1 MTDDVR
7 PTTITD
13 VAAELGVSIA
23 TVSRALTRPELLSE
37 ETRIRVLDGV
47 ERLGY
52 QPNLLARDLR
62 LRESK
67 VAFVVVPSLSPF
79 FLEVFR
85 GVEKAARKTGY
96 SVLMGHTD
104 RDPAREQVF
113 FDQVAARR
121 ADGIILV
128 TSSRASAIVNRKQR
142 LPPIVAALEQID
154 GRPLPTVRVDHTAAG
169 MAATQFLLDLG
180 HKRVAHISGPMIS
193 PMAVHRLEGYQQ
205 AMGKRLDAG
214 LCIEGDFTIR
224 SGELAMGLLLGRQD
238 PPTAVFA
245 ANDEMAIGAVRAVK
259 QAGLRV
265 PEDVSIIGFDDQR
278 IAGLY
283 DPPLTTV
290 HVPTAEI
297 GYRAMLLLER
307 VLSHSAADRDIVLPT
322 KITIRATTAPFKG
335 RRDGAA
341 EG

>member
-1 MTDDVR
+1 MADDGR
-7 PTTITD
+7 RTTITQ
-13 VAAELGVSIA
+13 VAAELGVSTA
-23 TVSRALTRPELLSE
+23 TVSRALMHPELLSD
-37 ETRIRVLDGV
+37 ETRARVLAAID
-47 ERLGY
+47 RLGY
-52 QPNLLARDLR
+52 RPNLLARDLR

-85 GVEKAARKTGY
+85 GVEDAAREIGY

-104 RDPAREQVF
+104 RDRDREHAF

-128 TSSRASAIVNRKQR
+128 TSSDAPAMIERER
-142 LPPIVAALEQID
+142 LPPIVFALEGIE
-154 GRPLPTVRVDHTAAG
+154 GRSLPAVRIDHTAAAV
-169 MAATQFLLDLG
+169 AATRHLLDLG
-180 HKRVAHISGPMIS
+180 HRRIAHISGPMS
-193 PMAVHRLEGYQQ
+193 SSMAVHRLEGYQQ
-205 AMGKRLDAG
+205 AIAGQLDTA
-214 LCIEGDFTIR
+214 LCLEGDFTAR
-224 SGELAMGLLLGRQD
+224 SGELAMNLLLARAD

-245 ANDEMAIGAVRAVK
+245 ANDEMAIGAIRAAR

-265 PEDVSIIGFDDQR
+265 PQDVSIIGFDDQR

-297 GYRAMLLLER
+297 GYRAMLLLEK
-307 VLSHSAADRDIVLPT
+307 VLNNTAADQDVVLPT
-322 KITIRATTAPFKG
+322 KIRIRATTARYAPQVRKAPPE
-335 RRDGAA
+335 D
-341 EG
+341 